1 MSARQPPPRRRVG
14 AWLPILLLL
23 GSIYVFWVLPAQLG
37 ERPVRADFG
46 NDTAPT
52 PSKP

>member
-1 MSARQPPPRRRVG
+1 M
-14 AWLPILLLL
+14 PILLLL

-46 NDTAPT
+46 DGVAP
-52 PSKP
+52 KPNEP